1 MKQKLFI
8 VLTIV
13 IILSLGLTVLS
24 DCNAGASESA
34 DKFEFELPEGFAVS
48 DVVDKSCTIIN
59 SDGVAVG
66 GFARTD
72 LEMKDLKK
80 FDGSKL
86 PQYLY
91 AVHEGSEYFSWDGE
105 SSWHLTKHVRQFVS
119 VSDSAEP
126 EEYYRVFFERESCI
140 YDMWFN
146 TDLIDEDT
154 IAEFV
159 SVVAER

>member
-1 MKQKLFI
+1 MWIKKMLCM
-8 VLTIV
+8 VLTC
-13 IILSLGLTVLS
+13 VLLAFAVS
-24 DCNAGASESA
+24 GCNAGASESA
-34 DKFEFELPEGFAVS
+34 GEFEFNLPEGFAVS
-48 DVVDKSCTIIN
+48 DVGEESCTIIN

-80 FDGSKL
+80 FEGSKL

-105 SSWHLTKHVRQFVS
+105 SSWHPTKHVRQFVS

-126 EEYYRVFFERESCI
+126 EEYYRIFFERDSCI
-140 YDMWFN
+140 YDMWFD
-146 TDLIDEDT
+146 TALIDEDT

-159 SVVAER
+159 SAVTE